1 MKKIVASLL
10 LLTFMVSILCGCSI
24 PGRKPTEGLWYCAD
38 LGISIDFSL
47 LAQENIS
54 IALRWLKFLKKSPLI
69 FPKMTPNH
77 KGNF

>member
-38 LGISIDFSL
+38 WGISIDFSL
-47 LAQENIS
+47 LAQENI
-54 IALRWLKFLKKSPLI
+54 
-69 FPKMTPNH
+69 PNCA
-77 KGNF
+77 K